1 MEVMDILTFVNNYEK
16 RRSNRMMKMMKVKAT
31 VTQYKRSVR
40 PAPL

>member
-31 VTQYKRSVR
+31 VTQCEDLFDQR
-40 PAPL
+40 LF